1 MSDQVHYH
9 VERITKKYIIDFL
22 NAFFFAQAVLWDG
35 DDQYNDLPIFDNQID
50 GHEHWEQRGALLVH
64 RKNQTAL
71 RLLVTATK
79 TNRQKICYRLSGIK
93 EPVQIDEH
101 KKVYYPLDNVVVD
114 LCIADLNLGVYE
126 QSAYSFFDASEKADH
141 ISPKRLFAIVEFLIN
156 CYYLSLDRRG
166 LFEDLLADQ
175 FSFPPSV
182 IDEHYLPVFGVK
194 KDVPDV
200 DCRT

>member
-9 VERITKKYIIDFL
+9 VERISKKYIIDFL

-35 DDQYNDLPIFDNQID
+35 DDQYNDLPIFNNRTEGTEQ
-50 GHEHWEQRGALLVH
+50 WEQRGALLVH

-79 TNRQKICYRLSGIK
+79 DTRQKVCYRLAGIK
-93 EPVQIDEH
+93 EPLQIDEH
-101 KKVYYPLDNVVVD
+101 KKVYYPLDNVIVD
-114 LCIADLNLGVYE
+114 MCIADLNLGVYE
-126 QSAYSFFDASEKADH
+126 QSAYSFFDASEKTDH
-141 ISPKRLFAIVEFLIN
+141 ISTKKLFALVEFLLN
-156 CYYLSLDRRG
+156 CYYLSLDRKA
-166 LFEDLLADQ
+166 LFEDLILDQ

-194 KDVPDV
+194 KEIPD
-200 DCRT
+200 RL